1 MALPTGPI
9 SRVAY
14 DEIIAE
20 EWGDSVAQSL
30 NNLSQFLDQAVW
42 PVPTG
47 SEFLAPIGPG
57 AVPPWFVVG
66 GDTDPDLIT
75 VPDWAHHVLARWELN
90 GVQLQPASP
99 SQTSYILQ
107 GQVGPADGRG
117 RVRRFTGRS
126 GYFHLTWTD
135 YMPCDALAGDRTL
148 KVFSERTEGSG
159 QFKINAE
166 SDISVQLMFQGAV
179 DWYPGL

>member
-9 SRVAY
+9 PRVAY

-30 NNLSQFLDQAVW
+30 DNLAQFMDQAVW
-42 PVPTG
+42 PVDSGT
-47 SEFLAPIGPG
+47 EYLATAGT
-57 AVPPWFVVG
+57 VTTQWFVVG
-66 GDTDPDLIT
+66 GATDPDEIT

-117 RVRRFTGRS
+117 RVRRFTGRA

-135 YMPCDALAGDRTL
+135 YMPCDALSGDRTL
-148 KVFSERTEGSG
+148 KVFAERVEGSG
-159 QFKINAE
+159 QFKINDQ
-166 SDISVQLMFQGAV
+166 SDVSVQLLFQGAV
-179 DWYPGL
+179 GWYPGL